1 MCLAISLDFCPP
13 PARQRDLFP
22 LPFFGDFL
30 DSPGT
35 GFSSSAKRRSLQR
48 DHIGKWREEIGG
60 VLNEMCGGHH
70 TMHAGRASLSQT
82 LVMGHV
88 SESVRSLGSPPSDAD
103 GRRVT
108 GRAALHEL
116 LAKQGYGG
124 GATVDLDINLLSL
137 PSVDYVPVALP
148 TLMGPGGNSFIRSLS
163 AQRSSQRWLL
173 GRRLRTVVSRLLTW
187 IRPCAVTR
195 SGMADFWSGC
205 GLRA

>member
-1 MCLAISLDFCPP
+1 M
-13 PARQRDLFP
+13 
-22 LPFFGDFL
+22 
-30 DSPGT
+30 
-35 GFSSSAKRRSLQR
+35 
-48 DHIGKWREEIGG
+48 
-60 VLNEMCGGHH
+60 LNEMCGGHH

-148 TLMGPGGNSFIRSLS
+148 TLMGPGGNSFVQEFVSSAVLPKMAARAKIADSGLKTAYMDPSL
-163 AQRSSQRWLL
+163 RGDPVRYGRLL
-173 GRRLRTVVSRLLTW
+173 ERLRAPGMIEYRT
-187 IRPCAVTR
+187 
-195 SGMADFWSGC
+195 SGMPAAVCLQCTRRGESS
-205 GLRA
+205 A